1 MFENNEINSIIDES
15 TKYLDIFTA
24 TRYLIVVAVAAIAL
38 SLSLSRYLIV
48 TAPLFACGVVSLPIA
63 HCHELHSRDTHQDQ

>member
-48 TAPLFACGVVSLPIA
+48 TYSSVRLWCCVIADCSLP
-63 HCHELHSRDTHQDQ
+63 

>member
-24 TRYLIVVAVAAIAL
+24 TRYLIVVAAIAL
-38 SLSLSRYLIV
+38 SLSLV
-48 TAPLFACGVVSLPIA
+48 T
-63 HCHELHSRDTHQDQ
+63 